1 MGTLFEV
8 NKDEGSVVE
17 VYKTVPPNIISVTLN
32 SDQDDWNPTGLQ
44 EAGLIRITI
53 NGDRTLSGMVAPP
66 AGVNK
71 IIALA
76 SVTTNDDNLKI
87 RNNDSSSNAANRF
100 LVRDNGG
107 GSQEKSI
114 KEGETGYFWYD
125 HLSERWRPLN
135 RIG

>member
-44 EAGLIRITI
+44 DAGLIRITI

-87 RNNDSSSNAANRF
+87 RNNDSSSTAANRF

-107 GSQEKSI
+107 GSQEKNI

>member
-114 KEGETGYFWYD
+114 KEGETRVFWED
-125 HLSERWRPLN
+125 HL
-135 RIG
+135 

>member
-44 EAGLIRITI
+44 YAGLIRITI
-53 NGDRTLSGMVAPP
+53 NGDSTLSGMVAPP

-125 HLSERWRPLN
+125 HLTERWRPLN

>member
-44 EAGLIRITI
+44 DAGLIRITI

>member
-44 EAGLIRITI
+44 DAGLIRITI

-87 RNNDSSSNAANRF
+87 RNNDSSSTAANRF

>member
-44 EAGLIRITI
+44 DAGLIRITI

-76 SVTTNDDNLKI
+76 SVTTNDDNLTI
-87 RNNDSSSNAANRF
+87 RNNDSSSTAANRF

>member
-44 EAGLIRITI
+44 DAGLIRITI

-76 SVTTNDDNLKI
+76 SVTTNDDNLTI
-87 RNNDSSSNAANRF
+87 RNNDSSSTAANRF

-107 GSQEKSI
+107 GGQEKDI

>member
-8 NKDEGSVVE
+8 NKDEGSIVE

-44 EAGLIRITI
+44 DAGLIRVDIV
-53 NGDRTLSGMVAPP
+53 GDRVLSGMVAPP

-71 IIALA
+71 IIALT
-76 SVTTNDDNLKI
+76 SVTTNNDNLVI
-87 RNNDSSSNAANRF
+87 RDNDSSSAAANRF
-100 LVRDNGG
+100 LLRDNGG
-107 GSQEKSI
+107 GSSQKDI

-125 HLSERWRPLN
+125 HISNRWRPLN

>member
-1 MGTLFEV
+1 
-8 NKDEGSVVE
+8 
-17 VYKTVPPNIISVTLN
+17 
-32 SDQDDWNPTGLQ
+32 
-44 EAGLIRITI
+44 
-53 NGDRTLSGMVAPP
+53 MVAPP

-100 LVRDNGG
+100 LVWDNGG

-125 HLSERWRPLN
+125 HLSERWRPL
-135 RIG
+135 ISLG

>member
-87 RNNDSSSNAANRF
+87 RNNDSSSTAANRF